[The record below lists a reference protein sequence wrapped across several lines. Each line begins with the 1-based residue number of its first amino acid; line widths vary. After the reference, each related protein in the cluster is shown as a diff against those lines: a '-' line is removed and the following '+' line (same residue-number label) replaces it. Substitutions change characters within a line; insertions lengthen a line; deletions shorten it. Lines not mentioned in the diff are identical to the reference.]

1 MTPQRICLFPT
12 TRPRCGVPAENE
24 STPRRPGVELFGKP
38 LLWCAAVCIC
48 LVAFTGCG
56 SKEASEVTA
65 EPGDAVETPAAAVDS
80 SPNATSTEP
89 AADSATDRDPE
100 LTDSPAK
107 ITIPDIGGDN
117 PAASGERDGELDP
130 AGDRPASGDQA
141 DSGFSLPSLT
151 APSDS
156 GTSLAGDA
164 ETTPPEPEYEPYA
177 EKSPLE
183 LAAEKAFSSP
193 AGGTRLA
200 PDARLWLDAEK
211 RRLIVDGY
219 VSLSEGP
226 LEMLACPAGTKEHE
240 SVVAVLSQSK
250 HIHAGLLALGAVQ
263 GTPVSFVPEYRPA
276 TGQRIAIW
284 VLWRDAQGMPQK
296 ARAQS
301 WVQQTGTGKEL
312 EQDWVFGGSSFWKD
326 PESGREFYQADS
338 GDLICVSNFSTATLD
353 LPEESR
359 ESSGSLVYSAFADRV
374 PPRGTPVRMVML
386 PIPLPTDAENAT
398 EEAGAEKHADPKQP
412 PEDELVQQPVG

>member
-1 MTPQRICLFPT
+1 MCI
-12 TRPRCGVPAENE
+12 
-24 STPRRPGVELFGKP
+24 
-38 LLWCAAVCIC
+38 AVCFC

-56 SKEASEVTA
+56 SKEANEVTA
-65 EPGDAVETPAAAVDS
+65 EPGDAAETPAPAVDS
-80 SPNATSTEP
+80 SPNVASANS
-89 AADSATDRDPE
+89 AADSAADRDPA
-100 LTDSPAK
+100 LTDSPAG
-107 ITIPDIGGDN
+107 ITIPDI
-117 PAASGERDGELDP
+117 
-130 AGDRPASGDQA
+130 SGDDPDAAGRLDGGIDPQS
-141 DSGFSLPSLT
+141 DQPGTGGQVSGGIGGPSLT

-156 GTSLAGDA
+156 SLAGDA
-164 ETTPPEPEYEPYA
+164 ETTPQEPEYEPYA

-193 AGGTRLA
+193 VGGTRLA

-226 LEMLACPAGTKEHE
+226 LEMFACPAGTKEHE

-296 ARAQS
+296 AKAQS
-301 WVQQTGTGKEL
+301 WVQQTGTEKEL
-312 EQDWVFGGSSFWKD
+312 DQDWVFGGSSFWRD

-353 LPEESR
+353 LPAESSQ
-359 ESSGSLVYSAFADRV
+359 SSGSLVYSAFAERV
-374 PPRGTPVRMVML
+374 PPRGTPVRLVML
-386 PIPLPTDAENAT
+386 PIPLPTDAEKAT
-398 EEAGAEKHADPKQP
+398 EEAGTEKHADPKQP
-412 PEDELVQQPVG
+412 PEDELVVQPAG